1 MPLVESSLTGDT
13 SDVFDWILSLNP
25 GNTQDLTTL
34 LQMLREHYCGSLTF
48 REQRNTIE
56 NLCQRPQEAAIDF
69 LIRVGTSV
77 SNLGQDW
84 KDKLMDKELQSLQY
98 EVSLNG
104 VQEEIRHVLDS
115 EIAKNGGKLTPQQM
129 YEAVKGYETYVA
141 HNKRLEG
148 KGTSLSTSQ
157 QKAAG
162 HTSGY
167 KPRFHKTMAF
177 AATIAESEDDGPCH
191 QESSSQ
197 EGANPFGAES
207 SQEDDEGLFIPSY
220 LEEAL
225 PDDPVL
231 QVKMACAMWAQE
243 VETRRCFT
251 YNQQGHL
258 QRDHWKY
265 EEKNGT
271 GPLQSKGPPLNK
283 STQERVKSKPPPPG
297 QNTSQANPP
306 K

>member
-1 MPLVESSLTGDT
+1 MSSLTGDA

-34 LQMLREHYCGSLTF
+34 LQMLREHYCGSLVF
-48 REQRNTIE
+48 QEQRNMIE
-56 NLCQRPQEAAIDF
+56 NLCQKPQEAAIDF
-69 LIRVGTSV
+69 VIRVGTSM
-77 SNLGQDW
+77 SNLGKDW

-98 EVSLNG
+98 EVSLNR
-104 VQEEIRHVLDS
+104 VQEEIRHILDS

-129 YEAVKGYETYVA
+129 YEAIKRYETYVA
-141 HNKRLEG
+141 RNKRLKG
-148 KGTSLSTSQ
+148 KGASSSASQ

-162 HTSGY
+162 HTLGY
-167 KPRFHKTMAF
+167 KPLFHKTTAF
-177 AATIAESEDDGPCH
+177 AATIPEDEDDGPGH
-191 QESSSQ
+191 HESSSQ
-197 EGANPFGAES
+197 EGADAYGNES

-231 QVKMACAMWAQE
+231 QVKMARAMRAQE

-251 YNQQGHL
+251 CNQQGHL
-258 QRDHWKY
+258 QRDHWKN
-265 EEKNGT
+265 EEKNGN
-271 GPLQSKGPPLNK
+271 GPLQPKGPPLNK
-283 STQERVKSKPPPPG
+283 SAQERVKTKPPPLG
-297 QNTSQANPP
+297 RGMSQTNPP

>member
-1 MPLVESSLTGDT
+1 M
-13 SDVFDWILSLNP
+13 
-25 GNTQDLTTL
+25 
-34 LQMLREHYCGSLTF
+34 
-48 REQRNTIE
+48 
-56 NLCQRPQEAAIDF
+56 
-69 LIRVGTSV
+69 
-77 SNLGQDW
+77 SNLGKDW
-84 KDKLMDKELQSLQY
+84 RDKLTDQELQSLQY

-129 YEAVKGYETYVA
+129 YEAVKRYETYVA
-141 HNKRLEG
+141 HNKRLKD
-148 KGTSLSTSQ
+148 KGASSSASQ
-157 QKAAG
+157 PKASG
-162 HTSGY
+162 HASGY

-177 AATIAESEDDGPCH
+177 AATIPESEDEGPCH
-191 QESSSQ
+191 RESSSQ
-197 EGANPFGAES
+197 AGADPFGAES

-231 QVKMACAMWAQE
+231 QVKMAHAMWAQE

-251 YNQQGHL
+251 CNQQGHL

-265 EEKNGT
+265 EEKNGN
-271 GPLQSKGPPLNK
+271 GPLQPKGPPLNK
-283 STQERVKSKPPPPG
+283 SAQERRKTKPPPLG
-297 QNTSQANPP
+297 QGMSQTNPP